1 MANNGTTYNPDLAN
15 SQVNDDTDTVY
26 GQLQRHTDFS
36 NPLMQRVGQQARD
49 KAASRG
55 LGNTT
60 IAQRAAT
67 GAVVD
72 QAGKFATKDAEIYS
86 NRRTEN
92 QRADTVLANTSLTNA
107 SALVQSRERNASAIE
122 GQKLQNE
129 GQLATT
135 NAATASQERVAAANN
150 TADNWQTQYTA
161 DSAYKTAAAS
171 NANKVKTANIDADV
185 RREMN
190 ELQQQTLR
198 DTSPNDPV
206 NKAWETYQTAV
217 GNIDPNASKESQT
230 TQYER
235 IKASFEARMT
245 FLGGNNDTD
254 TTNTNTTTTSPTA
267 NTSGSY
273 TLPPDSTTSKEAP
286 KPKSKSRDWR
296 WQ

>member
-1 MANNGTTYNPDLAN
+1 MANEGTQYNSNLAN
-15 SQVNDDTDTVY
+15 SQVNDLTDTVY

-36 NPLMQRVGQQARD
+36 NPLMQRVGQQAKD

-92 QRADTVLANTSLTNA
+92 QRADTVLANTSLTNE
-107 SALVQSRERNASAIE
+107 SALVQTRERNTNALE
-122 GQKLQNE
+122 GQRLQNA
-129 GQLATT
+129 GNLATT

-150 TADNWQTQYTA
+150 AAANWQTQYTA
-161 DSAYKTAAAS
+161 DSNLAAGAAT
-171 NANKVKTANIDADV
+171 NARQVQTANIDADV

-190 ELQQQTLR
+190 ELQQQTLQ
-198 DTSPNDPV
+198 DLDPNDPV
-206 NKAWETYQTAV
+206 SKAWDTYQTAV
-217 GNIDPNASKESQT
+217 ANIDPNAKPESQLAS
-230 TQYER
+230 YNR

-245 FLGGNNDTD
+245 FL
-254 TTNTNTTTTSPTA
+254 
-267 NTSGSY
+267 SGSDY
-273 TLPPDSTTSKEAP
+273 SVPATPNQFGTWDGTSWIP
-286 KPKSKSRDWR
+286 NGGL
-296 WQ
+296 